1 MDLRQT
7 RGAEI
12 VTLVFARRSVELRL
26 GTYSARNAAEARRL
40 LDANQP

>member
-1 MDLRQT
+1 MDLRPT

-12 VTLVFARRSVELRL
+12 VTLVSARRSVELRL